1 MVFQPARRTRVAK
14 DRHKTLCWSKQTL
27 WSRRMSELHHIAVRG
42 AEEHNLKKVD
52 LDIPKKQLV
61 VFTGPSGSGKS
72 SMAFDTIYAE
82 GQRRYVESLS
92 AYARQFLGQLEKPK
106 YESIRGLSPTIAIE
120 QKSASKNPRSTVGT
134 ITEILDY
141 LRVLWARIGIQH
153 CHRCGRE
160 VGKRSQDEIVDAICK
175 LPENSRILLL
185 APKISDRKGEHQD
198 LLDRARKAGFARVRI
213 DGKEV
218 ALDQPQQSAGL
229 NKKVKHK
236 IDLVVDRLV
245 IKDGIRQ
252 RLADSVE
259 TALREGEGKM
269 MVGFA
274 ENPGDVRKSGG
285 PEVRKPDGDST
296 AKKSSGARAKA
307 NIEATDA
314 GDKGLPDSRTSGPP
328 DLFFSEHLYCP
339 HCDLSYPDLEP
350 NSFSFNSPV
359 GACAGCN
366 GLGVKTAVDLGKLIQ
381 PDLSINA
388 GAVAAWGALGDE
400 ERQAWHVE
408 YRRELLDKLKIDLD
422 KPWKQLPE
430 KQRELVLHGTAERVA
445 VNWAT
450 TNSSGT
456 FNTKF
461 DGVVPWLERTL
472 KESDSDWRRD
482 KLGQFFSSTPC
493 TECGGSRMKPGSAA
507 VKLGGRSLPE
517 TCALT
522 IGEAS
527 AFFDGLRLGP
537 SAAKI
542 ASGVLK
548 EVQAR
553 LKFLINVGL
562 DYLTLDRSG
571 PTLSGGEAQRIRL
584 ASQIGSELTGVLY
597 VLDEPSIGL
606 HQRDNTRLIETLRHL
621 RDIGNTV
628 VVVEHDEDTIR
639 AADHVVDFG
648 PGAGE
653 LGGTV
658 VYSGP
663 VEGVEGAENSITG
676 DYLSGRKAIAVPARR
691 RAGSGKRL
699 VVEGARANNLKNLT
713 IGVPLGTLTC
723 ITGVSGAGK
732 SSFLNHILYPALNNH
747 FNDGS
752 EEVGEHKRITGLEHL
767 DKVIAID
774 QQPIGRTPRSNPA
787 TYTKVWD
794 HIRTIFAETR
804 ESKLFGYTPS
814 RFSFNVKGGRCEAC
828 EGDGVKKV
836 EMHFLA
842 DVYVPCEVCHG
853 KRFNEQTMRVAYKH
867 KNISDVLGMSVREA
881 IQHFSVHTPVERVL
895 QTMVDVGLDYI
906 RLGQP
911 ATTLSGGEAQRIKLS
926 RELAKRGTGNTLY
939 ILDEPSTGLHFED
952 VRKLLDVLDRLVQ
965 AGNTVIVI
973 EHNLDIIKTADWI
986 VDLGPEGGHRGGQL
1000 VAEGTPEQVA
1010 KVKGSYTGQFLRPM
1024 LAKAGRQAT

>member
-1 MVFQPARRTRVAK
+1 
-14 DRHKTLCWSKQTL
+14 
-27 WSRRMSELHHIAVRG
+27 MSELDHIAVRG
-42 AEEHNLKKVD
+42 AEEHNLKRVD
-52 LDIPKKQLV
+52 LDLPKKKLV

-141 LRVLWARIGIQH
+141 LRVLWARIGVQH
-153 CHRCGRE
+153 CHQCGQQ
-160 VGKRSQDEIVDAICK
+160 VGKRTQDEIVDGIMA
-175 LPENSRILLL
+175 LPPDSRILLL
-185 APKISDRKGEHQD
+185 APKVADRKGEHQD
-198 LLDRARKAGFARVRI
+198 VLDKAKKAGFTRVRV
-213 DGKEV
+213 DGKEFM
-218 ALDQPQQSAGL
+218 LDQPSAGPVL
-229 NKKVKHK
+229 NKKVKHR
-236 IDLVVDRLV
+236 IEIVVDRLV

-259 TALREGEGKM
+259 TALREGEGKLL
-269 MVGFA
+269 VGFA
-274 ENPGDVRKSGG
+274 DGKSV
-285 PEVRKPDGDST
+285 PEVRKFGSPEVGKAQKATKAGKEVGDP
-296 AKKSSGARAKA
+296 A
-307 NIEATDA
+307 
-314 GDKGLPDSRTSGPP
+314 GLPDSRTSGLP
-328 DLFFSEHLYCP
+328 DLFFSEHLYCNK
-339 HCDLSYPDLEP
+339 CDLSFPDLEP
-350 NSFSFNSPV
+350 NSFSFNSPL
-359 GACAGCN
+359 GACPECN
-366 GLGVKTAVDLGKLIQ
+366 GLGAKTSVDLDKLIV
-381 PDLSINA
+381 PTLTINE

-400 ERQAWHVE
+400 DRQAWHVE
-408 YRRELLDKLKIDLD
+408 YRRDLLDKLNFDLD
-422 KPWKQLPE
+422 TPWKKLSE
-430 KQRELVLHGTAERVA
+430 KQRQLVLYGHTERVA
-445 VNWAT
+445 VNWST
-450 TNSSGT
+450 TNGSGT

-461 DGVVPWLERTL
+461 DGVIPWLERTL

-482 KLGQFFSSTPC
+482 KLGQYFSSATC
-493 TECGGSRMKPGSAA
+493 TACNGSRIKPTSAA
-507 VKLGGRSLPE
+507 VKLGGQSLTE
-517 TCALT
+517 VCRLT
-522 IGEAS
+522 IGQAGT
-527 AFFDGLRLGP
+527 FFSELKLTGG
-537 SAAKI
+537 AAKV
-542 ASGVLK
+542 ATGVLK

-553 LKFLINVGL
+553 LRFLTNVGL

-606 HQRDNTRLIETLRHL
+606 HQRDNVRLIETLKHL

-628 VVVEHDEDTIR
+628 LVVEHDEDTIR

-653 LGGTV
+653 LGGQV

-663 VEGVEGAENSITG
+663 VDGVVDAKDSITG
-676 DYLSGRKAIAVPARR
+676 DYLSGRKRIEVPEERR
-691 RAGSGKRL
+691 TGNGKRL
-699 VVEGARANNLKNLT
+699 VVEGAKANNLRDLT
-713 IGVPLGTLTC
+713 IGVPLGTFTC

-747 FNDGS
+747 FNGS
-752 EEVGEHKRITGLEHL
+752 TEDVGAHKRITGLEHL

-794 HIRTIFAETR
+794 HIRAIFAETR
-804 ESKLFGYTPS
+804 ESKLYGYTQS

-853 KRFNEQTMRVAYKH
+853 KRFNEQTLRVLYKH
-867 KNISDVLGMSVREA
+867 KNIADVLDMSVREA
-881 IQHFSVHTPVERVL
+881 IQHFAVHQPVARVL

-952 VRKLLDVLDRLVQ
+952 VRKLLEVLARLTD
-965 AGNTVIVI
+965 AGNTVVVI

-986 VDLGPEGGHRGGQL
+986 IDLGPEGGMRGGQL
-1000 VAEGTPEQVA
+1000 IAEGTPEQVA
-1010 KVKGSYTGQFLRPM
+1010 KVKGSYTGQFLKGM
-1024 LAKAGRQAT
+1024 LAAKAAR

>member
-1 MVFQPARRTRVAK
+1 
-14 DRHKTLCWSKQTL
+14 
-27 WSRRMSELHHIAVRG
+27 MSELDHIAVRG
-42 AEEHNLKKVD
+42 AEEHNLKRVD
-52 LDIPKKQLV
+52 LDLPKKKLV

-106 YESIRGLSPTIAIE
+106 FESIRGLSPTIAIE

-141 LRVLWARIGIQH
+141 LRVLWARIGTQH
-153 CHRCGRE
+153 CHQCARE
-160 VGKRSQDEIVDAICK
+160 VGKRSQDEIVDGIMA
-175 LPENSRILLL
+175 LPANSRILLL
-185 APKISDRKGEHQD
+185 APKVSDRKGEHQD
-198 LLDRARKAGFARVRI
+198 ILDKAKKAGFTRVRV
-213 DGKEV
+213 DGKEFL
-218 ALDQPQQSAGL
+218 LDQPNAGPVL
-229 NKKVKHK
+229 NKKVKHR
-236 IDLVVDRLV
+236 IEIVVDRLV

-259 TALREGEGKM
+259 TALREGEGKLLVAFADASSAIEVEAPKTKRSKEQVKAASGDAAE
-269 MVGFA
+269 VG
-274 ENPGDVRKSGG
+274 
-285 PEVRKPDGDST
+285 T
-296 AKKSSGARAKA
+296 RASEK
-307 NIEATDA
+307 
-314 GDKGLPDSRTSGPP
+314 
-328 DLFFSEHLYCP
+328 DLFFSEHLYCH
-339 HCDLSYPDLEP
+339 HCDLSFPDLEP
-350 NSFSFNSPV
+350 NSFSFNSPL
-359 GACAGCN
+359 GACPDCN
-366 GLGVKTAVDLGKLIQ
+366 GLGVKTSVDLDKLIAV
-381 PDLSINA
+381 DLSIND
-388 GAVAAWGALGDE
+388 GAIAAWGALGDE
-400 ERQAWHVE
+400 DRQAWHVE
-408 YRRELLDKLKIDLD
+408 YRRDLLDKLKVDLD
-422 KPWKQLPE
+422 TPWKKLSE
-430 KQRELVLHGTAERVA
+430 KSRQLVLYGHAERVA
-445 VNWAT
+445 VNWST
-450 TNSSGT
+450 TNGTGT

-461 DGVVPWLERTL
+461 DGVIPWLERTL

-482 KLGQFFSSTPC
+482 KLGQYFSSAVC
-493 TECGGSRMKPGSAA
+493 TVCKGSRIKPTSAA
-507 VKLGGRSLPE
+507 VKLGGQSLTE
-517 TCALT
+517 VCHLT
-522 IGEAS
+522 IGQAGT
-527 AFFDGLRLGP
+527 FFKELKLTGG
-537 SAAKI
+537 AAKVAI
-542 ASGVLK
+542 GVLK

-553 LKFLINVGL
+553 LTFLINVGL

-606 HQRDNTRLIETLRHL
+606 HQRDNVRLIETLKHL
-621 RDIGNTV
+621 RDIGNSV

-653 LGGTV
+653 LGGQV
-658 VYSGP
+658 VYSGQ
-663 VEGVEGAENSITG
+663 VDGVLKAENSITG
-676 DYLSGRKAIAVPARR
+676 EYLSGRKRIPIPSERR
-691 RAGSGKRL
+691 SGNGKRL
-699 VVEGARANNLKNLT
+699 VVEGAKANNLRDLT
-713 IGVPLGTLTC
+713 LGIPLGTFTC

-747 FNDGS
+747 FNGS
-752 EEVGEHKRITGLEHL
+752 TEDVGAHKKITGLNHL

-794 HIRTIFAETR
+794 HIRSIFAETR
-804 ESKLFGYTPS
+804 ESKLFGYTAS

-853 KRFNEQTMRVAYKH
+853 KRFNEQTLRVMYKH
-867 KNISDVLGMSVREA
+867 KNIADVLSMSVREA
-881 IQHFSVHTPVERVL
+881 ISHFAVHQPVARVL

-952 VRKLLDVLDRLVQ
+952 VRKLLEVLARLVE
-965 AGNTVIVI
+965 AGNTVVVI

-986 VDLGPEGGHRGGQL
+986 LDLGPEGGMRGGQL
-1000 VAEGTPEQVA
+1000 IAEGTPEQVA
-1010 KVKGSYTGQFLRPM
+1010 KVKGSYTGQFLKGM
-1024 LAKAGRQAT
+1024 LAAKAAR

>member
-1 MVFQPARRTRVAK
+1 LAGSKK
-14 DRHKTLCWSKQTL
+14 DDRIMT
-27 WSRRMSELHHIAVRG
+27 ELDHIAVRG
-42 AEEHNLKKVD
+42 AEEHNLKRVD
-52 LDIPKKQLV
+52 LDLPKKKLV

-92 AYARQFLGQLEKPK
+92 SYARQFLGQLEKPK
-106 YESIRGLSPTIAIE
+106 FESIRGLSPTIAIE

-153 CHRCGRE
+153 CHQCARE
-160 VGKRSQDEIVDAICK
+160 VGKRSLDEIVDGIMA
-175 LPENSRILLL
+175 LPQGSRILLL
-185 APKISDRKGEHQD
+185 APKVSDRKGEHQD
-198 LLDRARKAGFARVRI
+198 VLDKAKKGGFTRVRV
-213 DGKEV
+213 DGKEFQ
-218 ALDQPQQSAGL
+218 LDQPNAGPEL
-229 NKKVKHK
+229 NKKVKHR
-236 IDLVVDRLV
+236 IEIVVDRLV

-259 TALREGEGKM
+259 TALREGEGKLL
-269 MVGFA
+269 VAFA
-274 ENPGDVRKSGG
+274 DVDANAR
-285 PEVRKPDGDST
+285 PEVRLSPKGSGSPEVGKTGKSPKT
-296 AKKSSGARAKA
+296 ATK
-307 NIEATDA
+307 TDDPA
-314 GDKGLPDSRTSGPP
+314 GLPDRRTSGLP
-328 DLFFSEHLYCP
+328 DLFFSEHLYCN
-339 HCDLSYPDLEP
+339 HCDLSFPDLEP
-350 NSFSFNSPV
+350 NSFSFNSPM
-359 GACAGCN
+359 GACPDCN
-366 GLGVKTAVDLGKLIQ
+366 GLGVKTAVDLDKLIV
-381 PDLSINA
+381 PELSIND
-388 GAVAAWGALGDE
+388 GAVAAWGVLGDE
-400 ERQAWHVE
+400 DRQAWHVE
-408 YRRELLDKLKIDLD
+408 YRRDLLDKLKIDLTV
-422 KPWKQLPE
+422 PWKKLSE
-430 KQRELVLHGTAERVA
+430 KQRQLVLYGHAERVA
-445 VNWAT
+445 VKWST
-450 TNSSGT
+450 TNGAGT

-461 DGVVPWLERTL
+461 DGVIPWLERTL

-482 KLGQFFSSTPC
+482 KLGQYFSSDVC
-493 TECGGSRMKPGSAA
+493 TTCHGSRIKSTSAA
-507 VKLGGRSLPE
+507 VKLGGQSL
-517 TCALT
+517 TDVCHLT
-522 IGEAS
+522 IGQAGT
-527 AFFDGLRLGP
+527 FFAELKLTGG
-537 SAAKI
+537 AAKV
-542 ASGVLK
+542 AVGVLK

-553 LKFLINVGL
+553 LSFLINVGL

-606 HQRDNTRLIETLRHL
+606 HQRDNVRLIETLKHL
-621 RDIGNTV
+621 RDIGNSV

-639 AADHVVDFG
+639 AADYVVDFG

-653 LGGTV
+653 LGGQV
-658 VYSGP
+658 VYSGL
-663 VEGVEGAENSITG
+663 VEGVLKAENSITG
-676 DYLSGRKAIAVPARR
+676 DYLSGRKRIAVPKER
-691 RAGSGKRL
+691 RAGNGKRL
-699 VVEGARANNLKNLT
+699 VVEGAKANNLRDLT
-713 IGVPLGTLTC
+713 LGIPLGTFTC

-747 FNDGS
+747 FNEGS
-752 EEVGEHKRITGLEHL
+752 EDVGAHKRITGLNHL

-787 TYTKVWD
+787 TYTKLWD

-853 KRFNEQTMRVAYKH
+853 KRFNEQTLRVLYKH
-867 KNISDVLGMSVREA
+867 KNIADVLSMSVREA
-881 IQHFSVHTPVERVL
+881 FAHFAVHQPVARVL

-952 VRKLLDVLDRLVQ
+952 VRKLLEVLARLVE
-965 AGNTVIVI
+965 AGNTVVVI

-986 VDLGPEGGHRGGQL
+986 LDLGPEGGMRGGQL
-1000 VAEGTPEQVA
+1000 IAEGTPETVA
-1010 KVKGSYTGQFLRPM
+1010 KVKGSYTGQFLKSM
-1024 LAKAGRQAT
+1024 LGSVKGIN

>member
-1 MVFQPARRTRVAK
+1 
-14 DRHKTLCWSKQTL
+14 
-27 WSRRMSELHHIAVRG
+27 MSELDHIAVRG
-42 AEEHNLKKVD
+42 AEEHNLKRVD
-52 LDIPKKQLV
+52 LDLPKKKLV

-141 LRVLWARIGIQH
+141 LRVLWARIGVQH
-153 CHRCGRE
+153 CHQCGQA
-160 VGKRSQDEIVDAICK
+160 VGKRSQDEIVDGIMA
-175 LPENSRILLL
+175 LPSDSRILLL
-185 APKISDRKGEHQD
+185 APKVSDRKGEHQD
-198 LLDRARKAGFARVRI
+198 VLDQAKKAGFTRVRV
-213 DGKEV
+213 DGKEFL
-218 ALDQPQQSAGL
+218 LDQPNAGPVL
-229 NKKVKHK
+229 NKKVKHR
-236 IDLVVDRLV
+236 IEIVVDRLV
-245 IKDGIRQ
+245 IKEGVRQ

-259 TALREGEGKM
+259 TALREGEGKLL
-269 MVGFA
+269 VAFA
-274 ENPGDVRKSGG
+274 GAAPAPERNNG
-285 PEVRKPDGDST
+285 PV
-296 AKKSSGARAKA
+296 KKASKA
-307 NIEATDA
+307 ESKADE
-314 GDKGLPDSRTSGPP
+314 TSEPVSKTP
-328 DLFFSEHLYCP
+328 DLFFSEHLYCNT
-339 HCDLSYPDLEP
+339 CDLSFPDLEP
-350 NSFSFNSPV
+350 NSFSFNSPL
-359 GACAGCN
+359 GACPDCN
-366 GLGVKTAVDLGKLIQ
+366 GLGAKTSVDLAKLIV
-381 PDLSINA
+381 PTLTINE

-400 ERQAWHVE
+400 DRQAWHVE
-408 YRRELLDKLKIDLD
+408 YRRDLLDKLKVDLD
-422 KPWKQLPE
+422 TPWKKLSQ
-430 KQRELVLHGTAERVA
+430 KQQQLVLYGHEERVA
-445 VNWAT
+445 VNWST
-450 TNSSGT
+450 TNGSGT

-461 DGVVPWLERTL
+461 DGVIPWLERTL

-482 KLGQFFSSTPC
+482 KLGQYFSSAT
-493 TECGGSRMKPGSAA
+493 CGTCNGSRIKPTSAA
-507 VKLGGRSLPE
+507 VKLGGQSLTE
-517 TCALT
+517 VCHLT
-522 IGEAS
+522 IGQAS
-527 AFFDGLRLGP
+527 TFFAELKLTGG
-537 SAAKI
+537 AAKV
-542 ASGVLK
+542 AMGVLK

-553 LKFLINVGL
+553 LRFLINVGL

-606 HQRDNTRLIETLRHL
+606 HQRDNVRLIETLKHL

-628 VVVEHDEDTIR
+628 LVVEHDEDTIR

-653 LGGTV
+653 LGGQV
-658 VYSGP
+658 VYSGN
-663 VEGVEGAENSITG
+663 VDGVITAKDSITG
-676 DYLSGRKAIAVPARR
+676 DYLSGRKRIEVPGERR
-691 RAGSGKRL
+691 SGNGKRL
-699 VVEGARANNLKNLT
+699 VVEGAKANNLRDLT
-713 IGVPLGTLTC
+713 IGIPLGTFTC

-747 FNDGS
+747 FNGS
-752 EEVGEHKRITGLEHL
+752 TEDVGAHKKITGLNHL

-794 HIRTIFAETR
+794 HIRAIFAETR
-804 ESKLFGYTPS
+804 ESKLYGYNQS

-853 KRFNEQTMRVAYKH
+853 KRFNEQTLRVLYKH
-867 KNISDVLGMSVREA
+867 MNIADVLNMSVREA
-881 IQHFSVHTPVERVL
+881 INHFAVHQPVARVL

-952 VRKLLDVLDRLVQ
+952 VRKLLEVLARLTD
-965 AGNTVIVI
+965 AGNTVVVI

-986 VDLGPEGGHRGGQL
+986 IDLGPEGGMRGGQL
-1000 VAEGTPEQVA
+1000 IAEGTPEQVA
-1010 KVKGSYTGQFLRPM
+1010 KVKGSYTGQFLKGM
-1024 LAKAGRQAT
+1024 LAAKAAH